1 MASAGWVWNF
11 YLWDCKCRNAGW
23 PEAQSIKDGFCE
35 ITKAF
40 FSPGQL
46 SLWLPV
52 FPANLI
58 FWNWE
63 EQTGGGRNVEGRK
76 ILATRNTH
84 GLAGRPLRLW
94 EITRRNTLLKAQWE
108 LSRKSPPSQ
117 GGGWETISI
126 SLKAG
131 RRNICFW
138 GIFLSLV
145 IISMFSEMKCLKT
158 TTQHRETLF
167 FSFETSLKNTA
178 CPVHHPWGSYLI

>member
-1 MASAGWVWNF
+1 MQERRVTWGSVDKGWF
-11 YLWDCKCRNAGW
+11 LWDHKGLLFPRSA
-23 PEAQSIKDGFCE
+23 
-35 ITKAF
+35 
-40 FSPGQL
+40 L
-46 SLWLPV
+46 SVTPSVPSKSDFLELGGT
-52 FPANLI
+52 NRRR
-58 FWNWE
+58 E
-63 EQTGGGRNVEGRK
+63 ECGREEK
-76 ILATRNTH
+76 ATRNTH

-94 EITRRNTLLKAQWE
+94 EITRRNTLLRAQWE
-108 LSRKSPPSQ
+108 LSRKAPPSQ